1 MVVTG
6 QEAAMASMR
15 ISTLPGA
22 RLLLVACLCGI
33 AAFAGASDFKD
44 NGIRLFMDNKP
55 AEAAPVLEQA
65 SREAG
70 ADEKVFLYLGIA
82 YQQLNRWDD
91 AIAAFRKGLAVSVQY
106 RHMFLFNIANSF
118 FAQGRNSFSLEYYDQ
133 AIAAKNDFAPAYLNR
148 ANAKMRLGDQ
158 PGAAADYSL
167 YLSLEPGSAQ
177 AADIRRLL
185 DLLAA
190 KATAAAQAKAQ
201 AEAQKLAEEQARQ
214 AMLDAVAQSLLQA
227 AESTTNL
234 SAGSGDVQSYD
245 SDTSLDN

>member
-1 MVVTG
+1 MR
-6 QEAAMASMR
+6 SMQNSVCFHVR
-15 ISTLPGA
+15 VLLPVFILGI
-22 RLLLVACLCGI
+22 VALI
-33 AAFAGASDFKD
+33 GASDFQG
-44 NGIRLFMDNKP
+44 NGIRLFMANKP

-91 AIAAFRKGLAVSVQY
+91 AIAAFRKGLGISVQY
-106 RHMFLFNIANSF
+106 RHMFLFDIANSF
-118 FAQGRNSFSLEYYDQ
+118 FAQGRNAFSLEYYDQ
-133 AIAAKNDFAPAYLNR
+133 SIAAKNDFAPAYLNR
-148 ANAKMRLGDQ
+148 ANARMRLGDQ
-158 PGAAADYSL
+158 AGASADYSL
-167 YLSLEPGSAQ
+167 YLSLEPSSAQ

-185 DLLAA
+185 DLLGA
-190 KATAAAQAKAQ
+190 KATAAAQAKAL
-201 AEAQKLAEEQARQ
+201 ADAQKLAEEQARQ

>member
-1 MVVTG
+1 
-6 QEAAMASMR
+6 MASLHGPR
-15 ISTLPGA
+15 RVRAGA
-22 RLLLVACLCGI
+22 ILFACLVGI
-33 AAFAGASDFKD
+33 ATMTGASDFQD
-44 NGIRLFMDNKP
+44 NGIRLFMENKP
-55 AEAAPVLEQA
+55 AEAAPLLEQA
-65 SREAG
+65 SREQG

-91 AIAAFRKGLAVSVQY
+91 AIATFRKGLTISAQH

-118 FAQGRNSFSLEYYDQ
+118 FAQGRNAFSLEYYDQ
-133 AIAAKNDFAPAYLNR
+133 AIIAKNDFAPAYLNR
-148 ANAKMRLGDQ
+148 ANARMRLGDQ
-158 PGAAADYSL
+158 SGASSDYSL

-177 AADIRRLL
+177 AAEIRRLL
-185 DLLAA
+185 DLLGA
-190 KATAAAQAKAQ
+190 KATAAAQAKAL

-245 SDTSLDN
+245 SDTSLDD